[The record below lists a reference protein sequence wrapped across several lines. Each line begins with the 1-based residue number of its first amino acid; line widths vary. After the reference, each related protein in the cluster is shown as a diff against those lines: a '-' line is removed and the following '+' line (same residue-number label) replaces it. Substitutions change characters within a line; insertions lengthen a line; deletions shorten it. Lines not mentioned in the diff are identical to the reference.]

1 MLFLFAG
8 RHAIGW
14 GAYFAVSAQHSH
26 NYTKPTLVTNM
37 RYMILVSVV
46 TGEYCVGHKDMKTLP
61 YLLGTPFQ
69 QYDSAADQLANPQIF
84 VTFSD
89 ASAYPQYVIEYT

>member
-1 MLFLFAG
+1 MLFLFVG
-8 RHAIGW
+8 RYAIGW

-26 NYTKPTLVTNM
+26 KYTKPTLVTNM

-46 TGEYCVGHKDMKTLP
+46 TGEYCMKTLP
-61 YLLGTPFQ
+61 YLPGSAFQ
-69 QYDSAADQLANPQIF
+69 QYDSAVDQQANPQIF